1 MMSLE
6 KFSKLLMR
14 VRKEVDTFKSYEK
27 KFDIKVRSPW
37 QTVGTLSGGN
47 QQKVVIS
54 KLVETGAKIF
64 LFDEPTRGVDVNARH
79 QIYQIMHQIINELGC
94 TFVVVSS
101 DLPEVIGLCNRV
113 LIMRNGRIVAEVKGE
128 DLNEKELIYHA
139 TGVKE
144 VGAYQ
149 V

>member
-1 MMSLE
+1 
-6 KFSKLLMR
+6 
-14 VRKEVDTFKSYEK
+14 
-27 KFDIKVRSPW
+27 
-37 QTVGTLSGGN
+37 
-47 QQKVVIS
+47 
-54 KLVETGAKIF
+54 
-64 LFDEPTRGVDVNARH
+64 
-79 QIYQIMHQIINELGC
+79 MHQMINELGC
-94 TFVVVSS
+94 SFVVVSS